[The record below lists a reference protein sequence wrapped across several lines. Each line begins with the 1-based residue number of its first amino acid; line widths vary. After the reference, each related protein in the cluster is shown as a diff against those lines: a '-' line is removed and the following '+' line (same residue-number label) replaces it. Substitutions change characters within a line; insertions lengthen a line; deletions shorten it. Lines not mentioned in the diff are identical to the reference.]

1 MRVQVRKLIL
11 PNKMAT
17 QNAETPETNGT
28 LVTFRTGE
36 GAEVSGALLRVTRFS
51 VVCEAYNPNSV
62 LRVSETLTEFKITFG
77 GKSVYYGRAVITSL
91 INAGTLLMIEVKL
104 EDAWQD
110 LHAFLPEL
118 EGPALCNAFR
128 EFLNKWHKIYKISPE
143 YKATVSDMQ
152 MFLTDTRLWLDQVEL
167 GVRSLPSGDRI
178 RKEQE
183 LALAVG
189 DITTRTIGELFSRF
203 EAITEE
209 VEKQCPE
216 QAATH
221 SAFAKRLLHPLLLCA
236 PFLYRSFRKP
246 LGYAGDYELVNMI
259 CRDPLE
265 GSTLFAK
272 ILNLWFLKQPPAEA
286 HRNRIEYLVERITQA
301 TLVAARQNRTA
312 RILSLGC
319 GPAQEVQRFIA
330 SGDLAQKAEFTLI
343 DFDQETV
350 EYTRATLQSIM
361 HRNNRRIPI
370 HVVRKSV
377 TQILKESG
385 RSVERSNDNQYDLVY
400 CAGLF
405 DYLPD
410 HICRRISTVLHDWVA
425 PGGVFIST
433 NVDQSNPRRLTM
445 NYIMDWHLIYRDGS
459 QLAALR
465 PEGAVQANEM
475 VISDFTGVNL
485 YYSVSKPNGQTRLH

>member
-1 MRVQVRKLIL
+1 
-11 PNKMAT
+11 MAT
-17 QNAETPETNGT
+17 HNAETTEVNGT
-28 LVTFRTGE
+28 LVAFRNGE
-36 GAEVSGALLRVTRFS
+36 GTELGGTLLRVTRFS
-51 VVCEAYNPNSV
+51 VVCEAYNPNFV

-77 GKSVYYGRAVITSL
+77 GKNLYYGRAVITSL
-91 INAGTLLMIEVKL
+91 INTGNLLIIEVKL

-110 LHAFLPEL
+110 LHAFLPAL
-118 EGPALCNAFR
+118 EGSVLRNSFQ

-152 MFLTDTRLWLDQVEL
+152 MFLTDTLLWLDQVEL

-178 RKEQE
+178 RKEHD
-183 LALAVG
+183 LALAIG
-189 DITTRTIGELFSRF
+189 EITTPTIGELFSRF

-209 VEKQCPE
+209 VERQRPE

-286 HRNRIEYLVERITQA
+286 HRNRITFLIERITQA
-301 TLVAARQNRTA
+301 TVTAAKQNRTA

-330 SGDLAQKAEFTLI
+330 SSDLAQKTEFTLI

-361 HRNNRRIPI
+361 QRHNRHIPI

-385 RSVERSNDNQYDLVY
+385 RSVERSNEMQYDLVY

-410 HICRRISTVLHDWVA
+410 HICHRISTILYSWVT
-425 PGGVFIST
+425 PGGAFVST
-433 NVDQSNPRRLTM
+433 NVDRSNPRRLTM
-445 NYIMDWHLIYRDGS
+445 NYIMDWHLIYRDGP

-465 PEGAVQANEM
+465 PDGTSSGDETVM
-475 VISDFTGVNL
+475 SDFTGVNI
-485 YYSVSKPNGQTRLH
+485 YYGVTKSNGKTSFY